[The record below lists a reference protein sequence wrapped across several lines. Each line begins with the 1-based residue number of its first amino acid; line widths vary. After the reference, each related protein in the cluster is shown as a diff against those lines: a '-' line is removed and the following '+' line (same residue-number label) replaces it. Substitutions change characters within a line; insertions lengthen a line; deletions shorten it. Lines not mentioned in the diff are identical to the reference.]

1 MKIVLKSGKLV
12 DIQQTLAVRLINR
25 GEATVYVQANEPD
38 ERIPA
43 PERKQRKPRK

>member
-25 GEATVYVQANEPD
+25 GEATVYVQANEPKK
-38 ERIPA
+38 PA
-43 PERKQRKPRK
+43 QEPERKPRKPRK